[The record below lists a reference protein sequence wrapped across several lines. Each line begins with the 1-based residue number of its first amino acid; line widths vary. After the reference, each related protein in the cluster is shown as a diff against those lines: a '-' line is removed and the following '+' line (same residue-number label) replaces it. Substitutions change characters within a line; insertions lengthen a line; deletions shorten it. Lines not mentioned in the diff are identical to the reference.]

1 MSKQTTESKT
11 LAKPLTDDEIWAKIC
26 LTGNLAGLS
35 DQQRLMYYER
45 YCAYLGLD
53 PITRPFDLITTYE
66 TGPLGE
72 KVEKTILYANAGCA
86 AQLAEKRGITYG
98 EPKTEYDA
106 ELGTVTIS
114 VKAFQVVTDVPRSCW
129 RRGVAHVSGMKGKW
143 LENAIKKAETQAHRR
158 ATLAFCGVAMPDESE
173 IDDIE
178 GAQESAIIPAER
190 DDKEVGNIIGTYIQ
204 AAGMQDSPAERGFVL
219 EGLRMGAFQAVAQR
233 LKVPV
238 DVIFSLEKRRKM
250 RFEVKPP
257 IVAEAMREAIAEEL
271 DAAHERLED
280 LRLDEAATR
289 VESSLDTAEK
299 VEALKRAIAPDLE
312 AAREKLDEAAR
323 VEQEIK
329 DRRAEARKVEEGK
342 QDDDA
347 IAGLV
352 VTLSE
357 THQKVSDRVADVIKT
372 YKRQKAEVLRKMS
385 EFLRREV
392 TRAADLSDDE
402 AACVLK
408 WLDSWLIKLK
418 KNAKCGPPTG
428 FDQTL
433 RNHDDEVGKRL
444 DYVYR
449 RLTSL
454 GVHGQAMLDKMQEI
468 LVSMS
473 KPVTTTRYA
482 LDDDGAIQVCEIFED
497 WANDLAQISGA

>member
-1 MSKQTTESKT
+1 MNKQAVESKAI
-11 LAKPLTDDEIWAKIC
+11 AKPLTDEEIWAKIC

-35 DQQRLMYYER
+35 DQQRLLYYER

-53 PITRPFDLITTYE
+53 PITRPFDLITTYD
-66 TGPLGE
+66 TGPMGE
-72 KVEKTILYANAGCA
+72 KIEKTILYANAGCA

-114 VKAFQVVTDVPRSCW
+114 VKAFQAVTDVPRSCW

-190 DDKEVGNIIGTYIQ
+190 DDKEVSEIIGTYIN
-204 AAGMQDSPAERGFVL
+204 AAGMKDSPAERGFVL

-238 DVIFSLEKRRKM
+238 DVILSLEKRRKM
-250 RFEVKPP
+250 RFGVTVSDEREPVAVAEPVEPHEHTLLEFEAEVK
-257 IVAEAMREAIAEEL
+257 EAIKPDVEV
-271 DAAHERLED
+271 AH
-280 LRLDEAATR
+280 
-289 VESSLDTAEK
+289 
-299 VEALKRAIAPDLE
+299 
-312 AAREKLDEAAR
+312 EKLDEAAR
-323 VEQEIK
+323 VEQAIK
-329 DRRAEARKVEEGK
+329 DERDEARKVEEGK
-342 QDDDA
+342 RADDA

-357 THQKVSDRVADVIKT
+357 THQKVSDRVADVIKN

-385 EFLRREV
+385 EFVRHEV

-433 RNHDDEVGKRL
+433 RNHEEEVGKRL
-444 DYVYR
+444 DYVYQ
-449 RLTSL
+449 RLTTFNI
-454 GVHGQAMLDKMQEI
+454 HGQAMLDKMAEVLI
-468 LVSMS
+468 RMG
-473 KPVTTTRYA
+473 KPVATTRYA
-482 LDDDGAIQVCEIFED
+482 LDDEAALQVCEIFED
-497 WANDLAQISGA
+497 WANDLAQNAAA